1 MLPPLHHPPDH
12 TSIRPRHPDPEG
24 PLHVAARK
32 LEAAFLAEMLKSAG
46 FGQTRQSF
54 GGGTGEEQFQS
65 FLREQ
70 QAMRMVEAGGIG
82 LAQSLFAAL
91 VERQNNGV

>member
-1 MLPPLHHPPDH
+1 MLPPLHPPPDKAP
-12 TSIRPRHPDPEG
+12 IPLRPPDPEG

-46 FGQTRQSF
+46 LGQTRQAF
-54 GGGTGEEQFQS
+54 GGGIGEEQFES